1 MGSLKSFFI
10 LDPGGVIT
18 LQNTDMEN
26 ENAKALAPPSYTA
39 AVGMSDKAAEAQ
51 GTGGE
56 AGGWVQPH
64 QQSPPTGPQPGPQ
77 GGNTVIQMQT
87 VFGTEPVS
95 TVCSNCYKQIVTT
108 VDKSF
113 STTGWL
119 CCCFVIGIWS
129 LCFDSSYH
137 FTHNCPSCKAILGKH
152 RPEISKGMVGCAVAC
167 VVIGFICVI
176 LRAMIAL

>member
-1 MGSLKSFFI
+1 
-10 LDPGGVIT
+10 
-18 LQNTDMEN
+18 MEN

-39 AVGMSDKAAEAQ
+39 AVGMSDKAAEAE
-51 GTGGE
+51 GTGTGSGGE

-64 QQSPPTGPQPGPQ
+64 QQSLPTGPQPGPQ

-119 CCCFVIGIWS
+119 CCCFVIGCWS
-129 LCFDSSYH
+129 LCFDSSYQ

-152 RPEISKGMVGCAVAC
+152 RPEISKNMIGCAVALF
-167 VVIGFICVI
+167 VIGFILVI
-176 LRAMIAL
+176 VRALL

>member
-1 MGSLKSFFI
+1 
-10 LDPGGVIT
+10 
-18 LQNTDMEN
+18 MEPP
-26 ENAKALAPPSYTA
+26 APPPSYTA
-39 AVGMSDKAAEAQ
+39 AVGMSDKAAEAERT

-56 AGGWVQPH
+56 AGWVQPKD
-64 QQSPPTGPQPGPQ
+64 QPGPAGGQGQGPQPGAQ
-77 GGNTVIQMQT
+77 TGTTVIQMQT

-129 LCFDSSYH
+129 LCFDSSYQ
-137 FTHNCPSCKAILGKH
+137 FTHNCPSCKAILGVH
-152 RPEISKGMVGCAVAC
+152 RPEISKNMIACAVA
-167 VVIGFICVI
+167 VFVIGFICVI
-176 LRAMIAL
+176 LRAIMM